1 MALIEGLAEH
11 VHELAGLGHPF
22 VPGELLALRLGYL
35 VLARSGDGCG
45 GGALLADVLFVRP
58 SADPHRQTLREL
70 HELSHRLLEQ
80 HHGDHSHAD
89 VWALTL
95 ALAVPRSAFRQIDQ
109 ADHVARW
116 VIALRRLTARAVP
129 RAA

>member
-1 MALIEGLAEH
+1 MGHIEGLAEH

-35 VLARSGDGCG
+35 VLNRAGDDCG
-45 GGALLADVLFVRP
+45 GGALLANVLFVRP
-58 SADPHRQTLREL
+58 SADPHRQTLRTL
-70 HELSHRLLEQ
+70 HEVSHRLMDQ
-80 HHGDHSHAD
+80 HHPHHGHAD

-95 ALAVPRSAFRQIDQ
+95 ALAIPRSAFRQIHQ